1 MDVPILT
8 RFIKGLRLFFESKRL
23 RWFSLIFLLSAI
35 FVFLLRGIS
44 DLIAIPLSGIIAVIG
59 GIFPTYFM
67 LAAFLSLFGLQRFFA
82 SEESYGR
89 SFALFIPWI
98 AVSTA
103 VYAVLF
109 IFTPGLWFFL
119 FFIVAFFGWIVFQA
133 FLSSRSALGYAESV
147 DIKHRSK
154 IVTVFFGA
162 LYLVSYAI
170 IIGAFAIL
178 FILNP
183 GILLI
188 ETGWIVVIAALIGVL
203 IALGYNFINGILILR
218 YRNKVM
224 GDNLALLGLFIAFYV
239 AYFLY
244 NVLKEVTGL
253 DPISLIVDIG
263 MSIFF
268 ILYAMSSVG
277 LALSSRAEL
286 DTRWKISKELA
297 ATMTFFLASGYLVIE
312 AAFESLGYAIFERGP
327 DIIKLLLFPGVALL
341 MALLFIRR
349 AGRAPPEPTPI
360 PEDAPVLT
368 EETEAEEDSDEAPA
382 EESPAPEEEF
392 SSEPD
397 EEEEISGEEEAIP
410 EEDIESDS
418 KLELD

>member
-1 MDVPILT
+1 MEIPVLT
-8 RFIKGLRLFFESKRL
+8 RFMKGLRLFFESKRL
-23 RWFSLIFLLSAI
+23 RWFTLVFLLSAI

-44 DLIAIPLSGIIAVIG
+44 DLIAFPLTGIIAVIG
-59 GIFPTYFM
+59 GVFPTYFM

-98 AVSTA
+98 GVSTA
-103 VYAVLF
+103 VYAILF
-109 IFTPGLWFFL
+109 IFTPGIWFFL

-133 FLSSRSALGYAESV
+133 FLSSRSALSYAESV

-154 IVTVFFGA
+154 IVTVFFGT
-162 LYLVSYAI
+162 LYLVSYAV
-170 IIGAFAIL
+170 IIGAFVIL
-178 FILNP
+178 LILNP
-183 GILLI
+183 GIFLLP
-188 ETGWIVVIAALIGVL
+188 TGLLVVGAALLGVL

-253 DPISLIVDIG
+253 DPISFIIDIG

-297 ATMTFFLASGYLVIE
+297 ATLTFFLASGYLVIE
-312 AAFESLGYAIFERGP
+312 AAFEALGYAIFERGP
-327 DIIKLLLFPGVALL
+327 DLIKLVLFPGVALL

-349 AGRAPPEPTPI
+349 AGRAPPEPTPM
-360 PEDAPVLT
+360 PEDAPILT
-368 EETEAEEDSDEAPA
+368 DEMEPVDEAEEVPTDEAPIP
-382 EESPAPEEEF
+382 EGELESEPEEEQYPV
-392 SSEPD
+392 EDETTPVD
-397 EEEEISGEEEAIP
+397 EEVET
-410 EEDIESDS
+410 
-418 KLELD
+418 

>member
-1 MDVPILT
+1 MDIPILT

-23 RWFSLIFLLSAI
+23 RWFTLIFLLSAI

-44 DLIAIPLSGIIAVIG
+44 DLIAFPLTGIIAVIG

-67 LAAFLSLFGLQRFFA
+67 LAALLSLFGLQRFFA

-109 IFTPGLWFFL
+109 IFTPGIWFFL
-119 FFIVAFFGWIVFQA
+119 FFVVAFFGWIVFQA

-162 LYLVSYAI
+162 LYLISYVI
-170 IIGAFAIL
+170 VIGVFFIL
-178 FILNP
+178 LILNP
-183 GILLI
+183 GIWGL
-188 ETGWIVVIAALIGVL
+188 ETGWIVVLAAAIGAL
-203 IALGYNFINGILILR
+203 IALGFNFINGILILR

-244 NVLKEVTGL
+244 NVLKEVSGL
-253 DPISLIVDIG
+253 DPISFIVDIG
-263 MSIFF
+263 MSVFF

-277 LALSSRAEL
+277 LTLSARADL
-286 DTRWKISKELA
+286 DTRWKISQELA

-312 AAFESLGYAIFERGP
+312 AAFEALGYAIFERGP
-327 DIIKLLLFPGVALL
+327 DIIKLLIFPGVALL

-349 AGRAPPEPTPI
+349 AGRAPPEPAPM
-360 PEDAPVLT
+360 PEDSPVLT
-368 EETEAEEDSDEAPA
+368 D
-382 EESPAPEEEF
+382 
-392 SSEPD
+392 
-397 EEEEISGEEEAIP
+397 
-410 EEDIESDS
+410 EEDIEEAEAEPVEVEIDSDIKIESDS
-418 KLELD
+418 EEPEEHMEEDEPIIDSDSE

>member
-1 MDVPILT
+1 MEIPILT

-44 DLIAIPLSGIIAVIG
+44 DIIGIPLTGIISVLG

-67 LAAFLSLFGLQRFFA
+67 LASFLSLFGLQRYLA
-82 SEESYGR
+82 SEESYSR

-98 AVSTA
+98 AVSTGIY
-103 VYAVLF
+103 VVLF
-109 IFTPGLWFFL
+109 LFMHGLWFFL
-119 FFIVAFFGWIVFQA
+119 FFIIAFFGWIVFQA
-133 FLSSRSALGYAESV
+133 YLSSRTALGYAESV
-147 DIKHRSK
+147 DIQHRSK
-154 IVTVFFGA
+154 IVTVFFGT
-162 LYLVSYAI
+162 LYLISYAV
-170 IIGAFAIL
+170 IIGAFFL
-178 FILNP
+178 MLILNP
-183 GILLI
+183 GIWGV
-188 ETGWIVVIAALIGVL
+188 ETGWLVVVGALAGVL
-203 IALGYNFINGILILR
+203 IALGFNFINGILILR

-224 GDNLALLGLFIAFYV
+224 GDNLALLGLFIALYV

-253 DPISLIVDIG
+253 DILSLVVDVG

-297 ATMTFFLASGYLVIE
+297 ATLTFFLASGYLVIE
-312 AAFESLGYAIFERGP
+312 SAFEALGYAIFERGP

-341 MALLFIRR
+341 MAVLFIRR
-349 AGRAPPEPTPI
+349 AGRAPPEPAPM
-360 PEDAPVLT
+360 PEDAPVLAED
-368 EETEAEEDSDEAPA
+368 EEIEEPEDGLVEEEFASEPEVEPDSE
-382 EESPAPEEEF
+382 APEEF
-392 SSEPD
+392 VDDDEPD
-397 EEEEISGEEEAIP
+397 EL
-410 EEDIESDS
+410 EDE
-418 KLELD
+418 

>member
-1 MDVPILT
+1 MDIPILT

-23 RWFSLIFLLSAI
+23 RWFTLIFLLSAI

-44 DLIAIPLSGIIAVIG
+44 DLIAFPLTGIIAVIG

-67 LAAFLSLFGLQRFFA
+67 LAALLSLFGLQRFFA

-109 IFTPGLWFFL
+109 IFTPGIWFFL
-119 FFIVAFFGWIVFQA
+119 FFVVAFFGWIVFQA

-162 LYLVSYAI
+162 LYLISYVI
-170 IIGAFAIL
+170 VIGVFFIL
-178 FILNP
+178 LILNP
-183 GILLI
+183 GIWGL
-188 ETGWIVVIAALIGVL
+188 ETGWIVVLAAAIGAL
-203 IALGYNFINGILILR
+203 IALGFNFINGILILR

-244 NVLKEVTGL
+244 NVLKEVSGL
-253 DPISLIVDIG
+253 DPISFIVDIG
-263 MSIFF
+263 MSVFF

-277 LALSSRAEL
+277 LTLSARADL
-286 DTRWKISKELA
+286 DTRWKISQELA

-312 AAFESLGYAIFERGP
+312 AAFEALGYAIFERGP
-327 DIIKLLLFPGVALL
+327 DIIKLLIFPGVALL

-349 AGRAPPEPTPI
+349 AGRAPPEPAPM
-360 PEDAPVLT
+360 PEDAPILT
-368 EETEAEEDSDEAPA
+368 DEADIEEAEIEPA
-382 EESPAPEEEF
+382 EEGLDTEAVVEPESEEPEEPIAE
-392 SSEPD
+392 D
-397 EEEEISGEEEAIP
+397 ESA
-410 EEDIESDS
+410 
-418 KLELD
+418 